1 MADLKGSLGRPTSVQ
16 AKTVAVGSPARLTEL
31 VDIDAS
37 QLDDGAM
44 IVYEL
49 STQKFS
55 IRNEVDNTS
64 TKIIGGKY

>member
-1 MADLKGSLGRPTSVQ
+1 MAQLKGSLARPTDLQ

-49 STQKFS
+49 AQQKFS

>member
-1 MADLKGSLGRPTSVQ
+1 MANLKGSIGRPTAVQ

-31 VDIDAS
+31 VDVDAT

-55 IRNEVDNTS
+55 IRNEVDNAN
-64 TKIIGGKY
+64 TKIIGGNY